1 MIFEYIKFKNYR
13 PYYGTQTIY
22 FTEKNPKFSP
32 FNQNIVLIGGL
43 NGAGK
48 TSLINAIF
56 VCLYGRRFFNKNEY
70 SKILDSA
77 INKKHRNEGGTE
89 SSIELCFKDSTGVY
103 SIEVNFYQT
112 RTGIE
117 DKITLYTI
125 DGEGQKMESSSSSE
139 EFISFIDKKIPK
151 EVSQFFIFDAEKIR
165 DLVGQHDAKETI
177 DAIQKVV
184 SLDLYR
190 TLSKDLIQLFNTETK
205 KLGNLVKDDEL
216 ANIRK
221 RLEQIQNELEDNDK
235 KIDEIK
241 MVTDSLH
248 EQKNTLDK
256 QKRQKFISTS
266 LSKQKISELLG
277 KKKAN
282 LVSIQKGIETFAKT
296 ELLKLILKKP
306 IDNLKSRLQDE
317 KEYNNV
323 LSHNSNIFKNYDLFA
338 KELIKSDVNP
348 PLTDEQKQQI
358 YSSGKG
364 IWKKLNNI
372 REKMVN
378 TDLNII
384 HDLSDGDY
392 RKIISHPNTTTS
404 NLSKLLDD
412 RYKAENDISNYEIQL
427 ESAPEEVDTSNEDS
441 KIREID
447 KDIAIQLANKKL
459 LLIQSN
465 KLRDEQGKLTREYTG
480 KLKTKNDNSGVIHKV
495 ELLKNLLSATNE
507 FISEVT
513 ILKANL
519 LKVEIENI
527 LNILFRKKDLNR
539 IEFDS
544 KDFTLR
550 IFDEDD
556 REIDL
561 TSRSEGEKQLI
572 ALAMIWALTK
582 VAGTKM
588 PFVID
593 TPLARLDSIHRTNLV
608 NSYFTKLNE
617 QVIILSTD
625 TEIDERFMKD
635 LEPHLVKSYVLE
647 HDDEEEFTKIREGYF
662 EFAGGVL

>member
-1 MIFEYIKFKNYR
+1 MIFEYIRFHNYR

-56 VCLYGRRFFNKNEY
+56 VCLYGRRFFSKKEY
-70 SKILDSA
+70 SKILETA
-77 INKKHRNEGGTE
+77 INKKFRIEGGTE
-89 SSIELCFKDSTGVY
+89 STIELCFKDSSGVY
-103 SIEVNFYQT
+103 MIEVKFFQT

-117 DKITLYTI
+117 DEITLYTI
-125 DGEGQKMESSSSSE
+125 DVDGQKIKSSTTSE

-190 TLSKDLIQLFNTETK
+190 TLSKDLLHLFNTETK
-205 KLGNLVKDDEL
+205 KLDSLVKDDDL
-216 ANIRK
+216 TNIQK
-221 RLEQIQNELEDNDK
+221 RLEEIQNILENNDN
-235 KIDEIK
+235 KIEEIK
-241 MVTDSLH
+241 LNTENLY
-248 EQKNTLDK
+248 EQKNNFEK
-256 QKRQKFISTS
+256 AKRQKFISTS
-266 LSKQKISELLG
+266 LSKQKISKILG
-277 KKKAN
+277 EKKAN
-282 LVSIQKGIETFAKT
+282 LKSFQKGIEAFAKT
-296 ELLKLILKKP
+296 DLLKLILKRP
-306 IDNLKSRLQDE
+306 IDDLKSRLQKE
-317 KEYNNV
+317 KEYQNV
-323 LSHNSNIFKNYDLFA
+323 LNQNKSAFKSYESFA
-338 KELIKSDVNP
+338 NELMQIQVDP
-348 PLTDEQKQQI
+348 PLTNEQKHQL
-358 YSSGKG
+358 YESGKG
-364 IWKKLNNI
+364 IWKRLNNI
-372 REKMVN
+372 RERMI
-378 TDLNII
+378 TEDLTVI

-392 RKIISHPNTTTS
+392 RRIISYPNSTTS

-412 RYKAENDISNYEIQL
+412 RYKTELEITKYENQL
-427 ESAPEEVDTSNEDS
+427 ESAPEEVDTTIEDS

-447 KDIAIQLANKKL
+447 KEIVNQQTNKKFL
-459 LLIQSN
+459 LRESN
-465 KLRDEQGKLTREYTG
+465 KLKDEQGKLTREYTV
-480 KLKTKNDNSGVIHKV
+480 KLKARNENSDVVHKV
-495 ELLKNLLSATNE
+495 ELVKNLLSATDE

-513 ILKANL
+513 ILKAKL

-647 HDDEEEFTKIREGYF
+647 HDDEEEYTKIREGYF